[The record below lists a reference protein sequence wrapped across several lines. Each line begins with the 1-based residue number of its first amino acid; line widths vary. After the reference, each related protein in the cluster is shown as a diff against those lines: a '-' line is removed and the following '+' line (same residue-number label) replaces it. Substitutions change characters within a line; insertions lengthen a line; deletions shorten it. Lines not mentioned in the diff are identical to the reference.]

1 MKQVCHGQ
9 QSDITQ
15 KEMTATP
22 QSTGNYQSMAVND
35 SATID
40 DLTGNFWSITHITG
54 GTCHRGSHWLM

>member
-1 MKQVCHGQ
+1 MHHGQ

-15 KEMTATP
+15 KEMTAMP

-40 DLTGNFWSITHITG
+40 DLAGNLDSKDAQLIPFCGKILVPG
-54 GTCHRGSHWLM
+54 PN